1 MVAIAACQ
9 AHHRRGQQAI
19 EFGAAFTRGHVIG
32 VQWIGSAHFGLC
44 LPAARSEQ
52 HSKGESQVCLLN
64 WTSNAVGVPDKT
76 PGSSGQSQKKAI
88 LALNTTGHI
97 RPQAILLFISLTVHV
112 AKFMLLQE
120 PPVTRPCSHP

>member
-9 AHHRRGQQAI
+9 AHHRRGQQTI
-19 EFGAAFTRGHVIG
+19 KLGAAFMRRHTVGMQG
-32 VQWIGSAHFGLC
+32 IGSAHSVLC

-52 HSKGESQVCLLN
+52 HSKGESQVCLLIG
-64 WTSNAVGVPDKT
+64 TSNAGGSLDKT
-76 PGSSGQSQKKAI
+76 PGSSGPSQKKAI

-112 AKFMLLQE
+112 TKFMLLQE
-120 PPVTRPCSHP
+120 PPVTGPYGHL